1 MIDIS
6 SEIGQD
12 EQETSLFRMP
22 RMPKLPRLPRLPKLP
37 MFPKWRAQVALE
49 PWQRIALAAKD
60 ELESQDPIALR
71 VHHTYLPTKD
81 GLKRVALVSDEND
94 SSLFLRKLARG
105 LNKVRKFASPA
116 RWLFHSGKA
125 HAPGIPGAPPTV
137 RNKDFKP
144 KLSLSALE
152 SMELDQEPFEDARLI
167 RIQWGSKGWRIG

>member
-1 MIDIS
+1 MIVIS

-12 EQETSLFRMP
+12 EQETGLFRMP
-22 RMPKLPRLPRLPKLP
+22 RQPKLPRLPR
-37 MFPKWRAQVALE
+37 
-49 PWQRIALAAKD
+49 QRIALAAKD

-71 VHHTYLPTKD
+71 VHHTYVPTKD
-81 GLKRVALVSDEND
+81 GLKRVALVSDENEQGSPD
-94 SSLFLRKLARG
+94 SSLGFLGK

-152 SMELDQEPFEDARLI
+152 SMELDQEPSEDARLI
-167 RIQWGSKGWRIG
+167 RIQWGSNGWRIG